1 MNGYYHGETE
11 TTLCEKPV
19 MPAPEPIPAVL
30 AKANACLID
39 AISHMQPIFK
49 LLFGDEVATREND
62 KCENMTQ
69 MANDIAM
76 HADEI
81 FQAVRAL
88 RERLGA

>member
-11 TTLCEKPV
+11 TAMCEGST
-19 MPAPEPIPAVL
+19 MQAPEPIPAVL
-30 AKANACLID
+30 AKANACLTE
-39 AISHMQPIFK
+39 AICHMQPIFK
-49 LLFGDEVATREND
+49 LLFGDEVATRENG
-62 KCENMTQ
+62 KCDNMTQ

-81 FQAVRAL
+81 FQAVIVL

>member
-11 TTLCEKPV
+11 PAMCERST
-19 MPAPEPIPAVL
+19 MQAPEPIPAVL
-30 AKANACLID
+30 NKANACLTE
-39 AISHMQPIFK
+39 AICHMQPIFK
-49 LLFGDEVATREND
+49 LLFGDEVEIKENG

-76 HADEI
+76 HADKI
-81 FQAVRAL
+81 CQAVRVL

>member
-11 TTLCEKPV
+11 TAMCEKST
-19 MPAPEPIPAVL
+19 MQAPEPIPVVL
-30 AKANACLID
+30 SRANACLTE
-39 AISHMQPIFK
+39 AICHMHPIFK
-49 LLFGDEVATREND
+49 LLFGDEVEIRENG

-69 MANDIAM
+69 IANDIAM

-81 FQAVRAL
+81 FQAVRVL